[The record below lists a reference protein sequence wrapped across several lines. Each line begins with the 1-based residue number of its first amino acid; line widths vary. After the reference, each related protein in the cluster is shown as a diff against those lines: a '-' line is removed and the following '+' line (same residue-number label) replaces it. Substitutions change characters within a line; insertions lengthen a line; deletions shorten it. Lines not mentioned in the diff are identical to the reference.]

1 MAIPDP
7 PPNSLGLDLVRP
19 EPASDPQSSSPS
31 LESAP
36 TPQPATEPAANST
49 ADTDT
54 TTAAAATTPTTDV
67 TKVED
72 VAKSNV
78 SKKSPYVN
86 PERVKTGGLPRVE
99 TFFLALTSYLYNVFR
114 ILGQI
119 DGRGTRGENGANAG
133 TERKNQAEETRTL
146 SHITHYLIC
155 FGKHLTFDLR
165 MLLQTRTH
173 LNRLKQRNDSD
184 KRIYGRC
191 RRRLIVHASRMRSE
205 KWTRFRVGSGIQ
217 KKKGSGG
224 MLSLNCQR
232 QPRRQLHKQIMEEV
246 KQNLRLLGGN
256 VGAQLVDEEREGE
269 AGAAE
274 EGEAHGEAQV
284 NAETLNG

>member
-114 ILGQI
+114 ILGQT

-133 TERKNQAEETRTL
+133 TE
-146 SHITHYLIC
+146 
-155 FGKHLTFDLR
+155 
-165 MLLQTRTH
+165 
-173 LNRLKQRNDSD
+173 
-184 KRIYGRC
+184 
-191 RRRLIVHASRMRSE
+191 
-205 KWTRFRVGSGIQ
+205 
-217 KKKGSGG
+217 
-224 MLSLNCQR
+224 
-232 QPRRQLHKQIMEEV
+232 
-246 KQNLRLLGGN
+246 
-256 VGAQLVDEEREGE
+256 
-269 AGAAE
+269 
-274 EGEAHGEAQV
+274 
-284 NAETLNG
+284 